1 MKYTRVLMALAV
13 LGAAACS
20 SPTEP
25 RLPTPDPDND
35 DDKDPDKPGVIAT
48 TNWQGIDGLTFE
60 VLG

>member
-35 DDKDPDKPGVIAT
+35 DENDPNKPGVVALT
-48 TNWQGIDGLTFE
+48 ESHRIDGLTFE